1 MTPVDSLCPA
11 PAEEKRRPPG
21 VGPARMRRTPGAFQ
35 TTQEVTGLAVHDEP
49 SIQNH
54 PQLRT
59 VEGRNSPLGPELE
72 ADRLGHVANVTE
84 GSDKYLILRRHVGLR
99 PQTARPSSGS
109 GRGDNCRVAK
119 DMRGDVLL
127 DEGGAVVCC
136 GCGVNPESL
145 GDGVRCHWPSSAL
158 GR

>member
-21 VGPARMRRTPGAFQ
+21 VGPDRMRRTPGALQ

-54 PQLRT
+54 PQLRP

-99 PQTARPSSGS
+99 PQPHVPHPVNAGEITLVWR
-109 GRGDNCRVAK
+109 RV
-119 DMRGDVLL
+119 
-127 DEGGAVVCC
+127 
-136 GCGVNPESL
+136 CGV
-145 GDGVRCHWPSSAL
+145 VRLAMSRGCLLYTSPSP
-158 GR
+158 